1 MIYAMYNRKVIFPGT
16 FDPFTLGHYD
26 ILTRLTNLFDEVY
39 IAVAVNTEK
48 DPVFTLD
55 ERKEMIKIVTQKN
68 PKINVVAFEGLA
80 TEFMKNNDIN
90 VLARGIRDT
99 YDLLHE
105 SRISRMNKMLYP
117 EMETIFLHTAE
128 GYAYIS
134 SSLIKEILRFKGSI
148 EGLVPESLIDII
160 TKKYL

>member
-1 MIYAMYNRKVIFPGT
+1 MYNRKVIFPGT

-68 PKINVVAFEGLA
+68 SQIKVVAFEGLA

-148 EGLVPESLIDII
+148 EGLVPESLIEII